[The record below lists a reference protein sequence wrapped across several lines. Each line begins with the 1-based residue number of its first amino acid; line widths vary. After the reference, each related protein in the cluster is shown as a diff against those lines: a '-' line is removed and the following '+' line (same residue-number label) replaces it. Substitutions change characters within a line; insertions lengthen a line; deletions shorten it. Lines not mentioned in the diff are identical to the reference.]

1 MYIYLYIYTYIYVGG
16 LEVGTRCPGG
26 GCGVIS
32 RWPRH
37 RNRARVYVPVCL
49 PSKQGDAK
57 QGDAH
62 SGTSG
67 IQRVKPIPPPPAST
81 ASRLVRE
88 VTYICK
94 DI

>member
-1 MYIYLYIYTYIYVGG
+1 MYIYLYVYTYIYVGG

-62 SGTSG
+62 SGTRHPKGQANSASSG
-67 IQRVKPIPPPPAST
+67 VHG
-81 ASRLVRE
+81 LE
-88 VTYICK
+88 VGK
-94 DI
+94 GGDIYM